1 MGKKILQGRLNAEA
15 VQSALRDKQQG
26 YINLL
31 VGALQRFYQ
40 EDADA
45 VFSESPVDERAM
57 VGCVA
62 RYVWCDRHRAVFDNL
77 EPDVDIEYN
86 KWHKTEAELHDK
98 EFKKDP
104 IYCTNKRCNQ
114 HADCWLVIENQKK
127 ERCACPLECKDDNCK
142 KHPKFR
148 PDMIV
153 HKRGSSEGMGN
164 GMIVEFKKVKSS
176 KDAIEK
182 KLSEFAFDLAKIRFC
197 TCEHRNFQYKTGAFV
212 ILSPEKA
219 FVTIVEKHDEK
230 SNPID
235 EFFVTSRGKSKI
247 DIQYSGNSAQP
258 IAD

>member
-219 FVTIVEKHDEK
+219 FVTIVKKHDEK

-235 EFFVTSRGKSKI
+235 EFFVTSKGESKI
-247 DIQYSGNSAQP
+247 DIQDNGNTAG
-258 IAD
+258 